1 MSTHEF
7 AKQVAARLRG
17 PLSDMDVDLEDVEV
31 SKAGRRHV
39 VRVVVDRD
47 GGIDLDLV
55 AEVSRLT
62 SEILDSPEMAEQM
75 PGAFVLE
82 VTSPGVDRPLTE
94 ERHWRR
100 AVGRLVE
107 TTLADGSVVVGRV
120 LTAPTDGEVTIST
133 EAGDRTVV
141 IAEVTRA
148 VVQVEFS
155 RIDEE

>member
-17 PLSDMDVDLEDVEV
+17 PLSEMDVDLEDVEV

-62 SEILDSPEMAEQM
+62 SEILDSPEMAEQL

-107 TTLADGSVVVGRV
+107 ATLADGSVILGR
-120 LTAPTDGEVTIST
+120 LITPPADGEVTIAT
-133 EAGDRTVV
+133 DAGDRTVA
-141 IAEVTRA
+141 IAEVSRA